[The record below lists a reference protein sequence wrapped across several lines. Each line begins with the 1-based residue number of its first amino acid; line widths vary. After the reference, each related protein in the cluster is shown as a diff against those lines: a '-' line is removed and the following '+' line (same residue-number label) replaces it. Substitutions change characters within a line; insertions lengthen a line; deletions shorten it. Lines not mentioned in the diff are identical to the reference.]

1 MDIVTIKLDK
11 ITMKKLEKQ
20 IQNNVTIAEM
30 ENCLDNINEV
40 TCYELFRTDT
50 DLIWIKFDRTN
61 SKIEIIREEQS

>member
-20 IQNNVTIAEM
+20 IQNVTIEM
-30 ENCLDNINEV
+30 ENCLDNIHET

-50 DLIWIKFDRTN
+50 DLIWIKFNHDE

>member
-20 IQNNVTIAEM
+20 IQNVTIEM

>member
-20 IQNNVTIAEM
+20 IQNVTIEM
-30 ENCLDNINEV
+30 ENCLDNIHET

-50 DLIWIKFDRTN
+50 DLIWMKFNHDE